1 MAKKF
6 DLASLMAEGKVP
18 NLDTAGRREQIE
30 YIHIDQIDD
39 DPNNFYELSGLKE
52 LAENIELIGLQQPLR
67 VRANPEDT
75 SRVILVSGHRRRAA
89 IRLLVEEGREDL
101 AEIPCI
107 REAEADSSALQ
118 ELRLIYANSD
128 TRKMSSAD
136 LSRQAERVEILLY
149 QLKEE
154 GYEFPGRMRDHVAEA
169 CKVSKSK
176 LARLKVIREGL
187 APDFVEAFQKSTLPE
202 QTAYALARLPKDFQQ
217 RIFRVSSVKAL
228 NGSYVARVGQMYAAG
243 KRWEPALTCPDG
255 SECKHGDA
263 ALRHDLESYDS
274 CGGNK
279 CCLTCYKAIRSWG
292 ACERMCS
299 KAKAVRETKAA
310 EEKANEEKQSQ
321 KTIRG
326 YQKETQQNAQRLL
339 RAVDAAGLKDSD
351 KVSWDYSGDTP
362 VSQIRK
368 YAAGDFE
375 DTGDWY
381 EARFL
386 PRRLHDPVKTAKQ
399 LKCTTDFLFGLTE
412 DPQPVGKAETSGWM
426 PGDVKPERP
435 MDAVARFDL
444 GSGKKHKIFARWTG
458 YTWVF
463 AGNGTTVEQPV
474 VDWFP
479 LPMVEQPVADW
490 FPLPEEESST

>member
-39 DPNNFYELSGLKE
+39 DPNNFYKLSGLKE

-169 CKVSKSK
+169 CKVSAPK
-176 LARLKVIREGL
+176 LARLKVIRENLGG
-187 APDFVEAFQKSTLPE
+187 DFVEAFEAGKLPE
-202 QTAYALARLPKDFQQ
+202 STAYALARLPEDFQQ
-217 RIFRVSSVKAL
+217 RIFRVASLKAL
-228 NGSYVARVGQMYAAG
+228 NGSCVDKVRQMYEDG
-243 KRWEPALTCPDG
+243 NRWDKAMTCPDG
-255 SECKHGDA
+255 TECRHGDK

-279 CCLTCYKAIRSWG
+279 CCLTCYQATRSWG
-292 ACERMCS
+292 PCERMCS
-299 KAKAVRETKAA
+299 KAKAVREAKAA
-310 EEKANEEKQSQ
+310 EEKAKAAEEKQ
-321 KTIRG
+321 KTSRG
-326 YQKETQQNAQRLL
+326 YQKETQQNARRLL
-339 RAVDAAGLKDSD
+339 RAVDAAGLCDSD
-351 KVSWDYSGDTP
+351 KVSWDHCGAAP
-362 VSQIRK
+362 VSQIRR

-375 DTGDWY
+375 GTGYWY
-381 EARFL
+381 DAKFL

-399 LKCTTDFLFGLTE
+399 LKCTTDFLFGLTDE
-412 DPQPVGKAETSGWM
+412 PRPAAEVREAGWR
-426 PGDVKPERP
+426 PGDEKPERP
-435 MDAVARFDL
+435 VDAVARFELD
-444 GSGKKHKIFARWTG
+444 GGRKHMIFARWTG
-458 YTWVF
+458 YAWVF
-463 AGNGTTVEQPV
+463 RGNGAT
-474 VDWFP
+474 
-479 LPMVEQPVADW
+479 VEQPVADW
-490 FPLPEEESST
+490 FPLPEEE